1 MPTKSNIII
10 CPSCRHENIEGS
22 DVCENCMADLHAVS
36 KPGSVQVATESELG
50 LPVSS
55 MRLSKP
61 RTVSPESSVR
71 DAIAAMKDDPL
82 GAVVV
87 TQDGAV
93 AGIFTERD
101 VLKRI
106 AGQPQLLSSPVSAYM
121 TADPVVLHED
131 DLMAVALNKMG
142 DGGFRH
148 IPITRDGQLV
158 GMVTARDVMAWVLGR
173 YFD

>member
-1 MPTKSNIII
+1 MPNKANVVV
-10 CPSCRHENIEGS
+10 CPSCRQENIEGA
-22 DVCENCMADLHAVS
+22 DVCQNCMADLHPVGQ
-36 KPGSVQVATESELG
+36 PESVHVATESELA

-55 MRLSKP
+55 MRLSQP
-61 RTVSPESSVR
+61 RTVRGERSVR
-71 DAIAAMKDDPL
+71 EAIDAMKDDPL

-87 TQDGAV
+87 LDGSQV

-106 AGQPQLLSSPVSAYM
+106 AGHPETLKQPVLAFM
-121 TADPVVLHED
+121 TSDPVVLRED

-148 IPITRDGQLV
+148 IPILRDGQLI

>member
-1 MPTKSNIII
+1 
-10 CPSCRHENIEGS
+10 
-22 DVCENCMADLHAVS
+22 
-36 KPGSVQVATESELG
+36 
-50 LPVSS
+50 

-61 RTVSPESSVR
+61 RTVSPQASVR
-71 DAIAAMKDDPL
+71 EAIAAMKDDPL

-106 AGQPQLLSSPVSAYM
+106 AGQPQLLDGPVSAYM
-121 TADPVVLHED
+121 TADPVVLRDD